1 MLLPLSA
8 RPEEKGMSDKEN
20 LKPKPD
26 GHSPIEAIR
35 SIIFGDQ
42 EKTLNEKLE
51 EIDKNLHNLSL
62 ELAEKFN
69 EMQHQQEKDR
79 KQFSQ
84 KFAKIQ
90 TIIEDN
96 AKGTEEKLRL
106 VDSSIRHGQSE
117 LDSKKL
123 KRTALAEQLETLV
136 NYLRNN
142 K

>member
-1 MLLPLSA
+1 M
-8 RPEEKGMSDKEN
+8 KDKEN
-20 LKPKPD
+20 IKPKSD

-42 EKTLNEKLE
+42 EKTLNQKLD
-51 EIDKNLHNLSL
+51 EIGKNLHNLSL
-62 ELAEKFN
+62 ELADKLN
-69 EMQHQQEKDR
+69 ELQHQQDKDR

-84 KFAKIQ
+84 KIAKIQ

-96 AKGTEEKLRL
+96 AKSTEEKLKL
-106 VDSSIRHGQSE
+106 VDSTIRHGQNE

-123 KRTALAEQLETLV
+123 NRTALADQLETLV